1 MAGPLDR
8 AYIEIT
14 AELDTRQA
22 QRAAVA
28 AGRSMENEL
37 SDGVRRAEQN
47 MSREAEKLGQN
58 VGQTIAD
65 STGDALGAGLR
76 RNAAGRIVDAQGRFV
91 SAARAS
97 GEVIGDGL
105 ASGIGDGLE
114 NGLRRDVNGRLRDQF
129 GRFVPEGRRGGESA
143 GESFVSGFGSKL
155 SSRTGKVFKDA
166 LSSIT
171 DIKLPV
177 AGFAAL
183 GLGLASAAA
192 SAVQLAAAL
201 APAVGIVAT
210 LPSGIG
216 VLSAGMST
224 LSVAT
229 LGVGDAFEAAFGDA
243 EEFDEAMEGLAPNVQ
258 AAAQALRDM
267 APELDALRDKVQ
279 DAFFQD
285 FDDILNSLAD
295 TLLGPVTEGMTAVA
309 SEVNTLL
316 VGLTAVATSAA
327 GVDFVNQSFGIMA
340 GILQSI
346 QEPLAALFSA
356 LLNVGTALNDA
367 FGENAGAGLADLIT
381 RFADFLDQAAASGQA
396 VAWVENALAVF
407 QAIGDILSPLVGI
420 LGSIGAAAQTTGG
433 NILGVFGQALSVLDD
448 FLSSAQG
455 QSTLIAIFEGLNT
468 VGAAFSTV
476 LQGIAPAIPPIV
488 SGIASIL
495 GAVAPLLGPLS
506 QLVGSVLTALAP
518 ILGVVAAAIQPLI
531 GPLTEILELLGPLL
545 VDAITTLMPF
555 IEILADLLGGALGVA
570 IELVGSVLEAL
581 APILTTILEALEP
594 LIQALEPLF
603 EILGIIAELVG
614 TVLEPII
621 SVLGEILLWLVENV
635 ILPVVIPIL
644 EDLADFLTVILGT
657 AIDTLSQNFQ
667 LLGQG
672 LQIVWDFIKN
682 LIVDRAEEIVTS
694 WNLTVALFK
703 AGWAVLN
710 NQVFTPIKNGINT
723 VKNVIANHLS
733 TIKTGW
739 DGFVSFIKGIP
750 GRISGALSSMFAPL
764 ASGFKSAINS
774 VISGWNSLSFSIPSV
789 DIPGLG
795 SVGGGTINTPNIP
808 YLARGALATGPTLA
822 MVGEGSGPEA
832 ILPLEDPRVTDL
844 LASALS
850 RAGVSGQATAGA
862 NGGQINA
869 VAQSGDNYFT
879 VKIGERELVDIVV
892 EQQNAAN
899 QQMLR
904 RARSG
909 TRRNH

>member
-47 MSREAEKLGQN
+47 MSREAARVGQN
-58 VGQTIAD
+58 VGRTIAD
-65 STGDALGAGLR
+65 STGEALGDGLR
-76 RNAAGRIVDAQGRFV
+76 RNASGRIVDAQGRFV
-91 SAARAS
+91 SAAR
-97 GEVIGDGL
+97 L
-105 ASGIGDGLE
+105 AGMATGTALAEGIGDGLE
-114 NGLRRDVNGRLRDQF
+114 NGFKRDVNGRLRDQY
-129 GRFVPEGRRGGESA
+129 GRFVPDGRAGGERSGSA
-143 GESFVSGFGSKL
+143 FGDGFGSGL
-155 SSRTGKVFKDA
+155 FRRIGTVFKDA

-177 AGFAAL
+177 AAFATL

-192 SAVQLAAAL
+192 SAVQLTAAL
-201 APAVGIVAT
+201 APAVGIIAA

-229 LGVGDAFEAAFGDA
+229 MGVGDAFGAAFGDA
-243 EEFDEAMEGLAPNVQ
+243 EEFEEAMEGLAPSVQ

-267 APELDALRDKVQ
+267 APQLDALRDQVQ

-295 TLLGPVTEGMTAVA
+295 TLLGPVTEGMTSVA
-309 SEVNTLL
+309 SSINGLL
-316 VGLTAVATSAA
+316 VSLSGVATSAE
-327 GVDFVNQSFGIMA
+327 GVEFVNQSFAIMST
-340 GILQSI
+340 IIQNL
-346 QEPLAALFSA
+346 QEPLTLLFSS
-356 LLNVGTALNDA
+356 LLSVGNAIGAA
-367 FGENAGAGLADLIT
+367 FGEEAGMGLANMIT
-381 RFADFLDQAAASGQA
+381 RFAEFLAQAAASGQA

-420 LGSIGAAAQTTGG
+420 LGSIGAAAQATGG
-433 NILGVFGQALSVLDD
+433 NILGVFGQLLGVLDE
-448 FLSSAQG
+448 FLASAQG
-455 QSTLIAIFEGLNT
+455 QSALIAIFEGLNT
-468 VGAAFSTV
+468 VGSAFSTV

-495 GAVAPLLGPLS
+495 GVVAPLLGPLS

-518 ILGVVAAAIQPLI
+518 ILGVVAAAIQPII
-531 GPLTEILELLGPLL
+531 GPLTEIISLLGPIL
-545 VDAITTLMPF
+545 VDAITTLMPV
-555 IEILADLLGGALGVA
+555 IELLADLLGGALGVA
-570 IELVGSVLEAL
+570 IEVVGAVLEAL
-581 APILTTILEALEP
+581 APILMTILDALEP
-594 LIQALEPLF
+594 LITALEPLF
-603 EILGIIAELVG
+603 EILGVIADLIG

-621 SVLGEILLWLVENV
+621 TVLGDILLWLVENV
-635 ILPVVIPIL
+635 IIPLVIPAL
-644 EDLADFLTVILGT
+644 ELIAEVLTVVLGT
-657 AIDTLSQNFQ
+657 AIQWLVQQFQ
-667 LLGQG
+667 LAGQG
-672 LQIVWDFIKN
+672 IEIIWNFIKD
-682 LIVDRAEEIVTS
+682 LIVQRVEEITTG
-694 WNLTVALFK
+694 WDNLVILFK
-703 AGWAVLN
+703 VGWTILN
-710 NQVFTPIKNGINT
+710 NQVFTPLKNGFNALKNAATTQIDNIKSGFNT
-723 VKNVIANHLS
+723 
-733 TIKTGW
+733 
-739 DGFVSFIKGIP
+739 FVSFVKGIP
-750 GRISGALSSMFAPL
+750 GKISGALSGIFSPL
-764 ASGFKSAINS
+764 WDGFKSAINS
-774 VISGWNSLSFSIPSV
+774 VIRGWNSLSFSVPSV
-789 DIPGLG
+789 DLGPLG
-795 SVGGGTINTPNIP
+795 STPGVTVSTPNIP

-879 VKIGERELVDIVV
+879 VKIGERELIDIVV